1 MKTLSEILQSVA
13 RYAEAYSE
21 IQSIQEESPLI
32 PEGDQKTGC
41 IGELYGYLYLANANP
56 GATLTYGSH
65 SEKGWDIECETEG
78 RSKRIQIKT
87 VSAYSKTRT
96 ISPIH
101 HGWDELFIIYVDRNL
116 APTGFWIIADTAIV
130 ADGAVRKGCKCRD
143 PDKVGTGSPTLPF
156 GDNRI
161 AEMRTAIVAQ
171 ENQSSVTIA

>member
-1 MKTLSEILQSVA
+1 MKKLNDILQSVS
-13 RYAEAYSE
+13 RYAEAYAE

-41 IGELYGYLYLANANP
+41 IGELYGYLYLAHVNP
-56 GATLTYGSH
+56 DATLTYGSH
-65 SEKGWDIECETEG
+65 SEKGWDIKYEING
-78 RSKRIQIKT
+78 RSRRIQIKT
-87 VSAYSKTRT
+87 VSAFSKTRT

-101 HGWDELFIIYVDRNL
+101 HGWHELFIIYLDRNL

-130 ADGAVRKGCKCRD
+130 ADGEVRKGCKCRD

-161 AEMRTAIVAQ
+161 AELREAIAAQ
-171 ENQSSVTIA
+171 KSSVIMA